1 MRHVGRKKRSSP
13 TYSNMNCQAD
23 NVGKYCGAT
32 FGTGGKDR
40 EHLVNIL
47 QAHVEQQKAQEWKK
61 QAAQQQFG
69 QTPLEVLVLIRP

>member
-1 MRHVGRKKRSSP
+1 MWVSIVELHL
-13 TYSNMNCQAD
+13 AL
-23 NVGKYCGAT
+23 
-32 FGTGGKDR
+32 GGKDR

-69 QTPLEVLVLIRP
+69 LTPLEVLVLIRP